1 MTVAEAIN
9 HYYNNKDY
17 TQVVVTY
24 KMGEGDFTDQVKI
37 TEPAEMLGN
46 LVVLTEK
53 NKSVHL
59 FPEKNLI
66 RVLATARKGI

>member
-1 MTVAEAIN
+1 MNVAEAIN
-9 HYYNNKDY
+9 TYFHNKDY

-24 KMGEGDFTDQVKI
+24 KLGEGDFTDQVKI
-37 TEPAEMLGN
+37 FEPAEMLGN

-59 FPEKNLI
+59 FPQENLI
-66 RVLATARKGI
+66 RILATARKGI